1 MPMKM
6 ERPNAKPLTPKDL
19 QDLDRLRTML
29 EQAIADG
36 YVTGDEMNLIK
47 AHIAADGK
55 VLFEELELCQRL
67 IWDKIQKG
75 EIEYG
80 W

>member
-1 MPMKM
+1 MKM
-6 ERPNAKPLTPKDL
+6 ERPNAKPLSPSEL
-19 QDLDRLRTML
+19 QDLEKLQAML

-36 YVTGDEMNLIK
+36 CVTQDEINLIR
-47 AHIAADGK
+47 AQVHADGK

-75 EIEYG
+75 EIVHG

>member
-1 MPMKM
+1 MKM
-6 ERPNAKPLTPKDL
+6 ERPNAKPLSPEELKDL
-19 QDLDRLRTML
+19 EKLQTIL

-36 YVTGDEMNLIK
+36 YVTADEMNTIK
-47 AHIAADGK
+47 CRMNADGK
-55 VLFEELELCQRL
+55 VLFEELELCRKL

-75 EIEYG
+75 ELEYS